1 MKLSH
6 FVLVLGA
13 MSTAALAQLP
23 AQNAGSEPSPA
34 EPVQQVASTNQD
46 RQWQPTDLQ
55 RELVVRDTYAYLAAK
70 DEQKFADAY
79 SKFSA
84 SQKEAVPYDKW
95 RADME
100 SFYSTAGTVEGRT
113 VRKVTWY
120 KNPANAQPGIYA
132 AVDFS
137 SRFSKLS
144 LHCGFVAWRQ
154 QMDGSFQLVR
164 EEENSIPKAEM
175 SKLTPEMLQKIRA
188 QFRC

>member
-1 MKLSH
+1 MFS
-6 FVLVLGA
+6 
-13 MSTAALAQLP
+13 AASAQQA
-23 AQNAGSEPSPA
+23 AQNAAAEPSRTD
-34 EPVQQVASTNQD
+34 PVQQVASTTQD
-46 RQWQPTDLQ
+46 TQWQPTESQ
-55 RELVVRDTYAYLAAK
+55 RQRVVRDTYAYFAAK
-70 DEQKFADAY
+70 DERRLADAY

-84 SQKEAVPYDKW
+84 SQKEAVPYDRWK
-95 RADME
+95 ADME
-100 SFYSTAGTVEGRT
+100 SFYSTAGAVEGRT

-154 QMDGSFQLVR
+154 QMDGSFQVVR
-164 EEENSIPKAEM
+164 EEENSIPEAEM
-175 SKLTPEMLQKIRA
+175 SKLTPETLLKIRA